1 MKKIFLLILSQIF
14 IFNMAIG
21 ANRPKAPVK
30 KTAPKAVAR
39 RQPIKRV
46 PQRKVIVKK
55 APVRVVL
62 RPVSPVIVKQQALGS
77 AALLKMRNENSI
89 QFSNDLGKK
98 MLALTNQFRM
108 KNKLKPLKWD
118 QRLANI
124 ARTHSIRMAE
134 GKVPFGHAEFRNRVA
149 KYPRNFKMAG
159 ENVATMFGYPNNA
172 LAVTTVNGWIKSPG
186 HRRNLLGNFNHC
198 AIASYRDAKGR
209 WYFTQLL
216 GFY

>member
-1 MKKIFLLILSQIF
+1 MKKTVLLILSQIF
-14 IFNMAIG
+14 IFNTAIG
-21 ANRPKAPVK
+21 VNRAKTPVK
-30 KTAPKAVAR
+30 KAAPKAVVTK
-39 RQPIKRV
+39 QPIKRG
-46 PQRKVIVKK
+46 PQGRSIVKK
-55 APVRVVL
+55 APVKVIR
-62 RPVSPVIVKQQALGS
+62 RPASPVVVKQQALSS

-89 QFSNDLGKK
+89 QFSNVLGKR
-98 MLALTNQFRM
+98 MLALTNQFRV

-159 ENVATMFGYPNNA
+159 ENVATMFGYPNNT
-172 LAVTTVNGWIKSPG
+172 LAATTVNGWIKSPG

>member
-14 IFNMAIG
+14 IFNMATG
-21 ANRPKAPVK
+21 ANRAKAPVK
-30 KTAPKAVAR
+30 AAPKGIVR

-46 PQRKVIVKK
+46 PARRVIVKK
-55 APVRVVL
+55 APVKVIK
-62 RPVSPVIVKQQALGS
+62 RPVNPVVVKQQALSS

-98 MLALTNQFRM
+98 MLALTNQFRI

-118 QRLANI
+118 QRLATI
-124 ARTHSIRMAE
+124 ARTHSVRMAE

-159 ENVATMFGYPNNA
+159 ENVATMFGYQNNA
-172 LAVTTVNGWIKSPG
+172 LAATTVSGWIKSPG